1 MLDTKKMARILS
13 PMLQKGVLVRVLTG
27 ITVRTLLE
35 DELQLSHDIVD
46 NQIATVF
53 IDGRPVDNI
62 DSAIVRDN
70 SEIALSGAMPGF
82 VGAAMRRGGYYSAM
96 RSGITHADENL
107 SIETNQGLIKIRLYN
122 TLIHLLGPTLF
133 SRGFFVSV
141 SDGAD
146 LLATEI
152 GPHMTTHVD
161 KDLEGLISVS
171 VCYDQ

>member
-1 MLDTKKMARILS
+1 MFDKKKLARILS
-13 PMLQKGVLVRVLTG
+13 PILQKGVMVRALTG
-27 ITVRTLLE
+27 ITVRRLLE
-35 DELQLSHDIVD
+35 NELKLSQDIID

-53 IDGRPVDNI
+53 LDGRPVDNI

-82 VGAAMRRGGYYSAM
+82 VGATMRRGGYYSAM
-96 RSGITHADENL
+96 RAGITHTDENL
-107 SIETNQGLIKIRLYN
+107 AIETNQGLVKIRLYN
-122 TLIHLLGPTLF
+122 SLIDLIGPILF
-133 SRGFFVSV
+133 SSGFFLS
-141 SDGAD
+141 AYELNH

-152 GPHMTTHVD
+152 GPRIKTHVD